1 MRATTRPMGVRRG
14 ILGGSILVAVG
25 APFLLQ
31 AVSPYLNL
39 NIANAGAY
47 LFVALGVAFLAA
59 WYVGTRQ
66 YVYLVPAAVL
76 IGFGLGLVIPTWLPL
91 PSEAASPI
99 FLASLAIALAIVFA
113 FHTDHR
119 GLLVPAGLLAI
130 VAIADIFAL
139 HLPPELQP
147 FFVPIVLI
155 AVGVYMLVER

>member
-1 MRATTRPMGVRRG
+1 MGVRRG

-31 AVSPYLNL
+31 AVAPYLNL
-39 NIANAGAY
+39 SVPNAGAY
-47 LFVALGVAFLAA
+47 LIFALGAAFLAA

-66 YVYLVPAAVL
+66 YVYMVPAAVL

-91 PSEAASPI
+91 PTEAAAPI
-99 FLASLAIALAIVFA
+99 FLGSLAVALAIVILFYRQ
-113 FHTDHR
+113 HR

-130 VAIADIFAL
+130 VAIADVFGL
-139 HLPPELQP
+139 HLPQEMQP
-147 FFVPIVLI
+147 FFVPTVLI

>member
-14 ILGGSILVAVG
+14 ILGGAILVAVG

-31 AVSPYLNL
+31 ALSV
-39 NIANAGAY
+39 ANASAY
-47 LFVALGVAFLAA
+47 LFVALGAAFLAA

-66 YVYLVPAAVL
+66 YVYMVPAAVL

-91 PSEAASPI
+91 PTDVAAPI
-99 FLASLAIALAIVFA
+99 FLGSLAVALAVVFLLYP
-113 FHTDHR
+113 DHR
-119 GLLVPAGLLAI
+119 GLLVPSGLLAV
-130 VAIADIFAL
+130 VAIADVVGL
-139 HLPPELQP
+139 HLPQELQP

>member
-1 MRATTRPMGVRRG
+1 MGVRRG
-14 ILGGSILVAVG
+14 ILGGAILIAVG

-31 AVSPYLNL
+31 ALSV
-39 NIANAGAY
+39 ANASAY
-47 LFVALGVAFLAA
+47 LFVAVGVAFLAA

-66 YVYLVPAAVL
+66 YVYMVPAAVL

-91 PSEAASPI
+91 PTEAAAPI
-99 FLASLAIALAIVFA
+99 FLGSLAVALVVVFVLYA
-113 FHTDHR
+113 EHR

-130 VAIADIFAL
+130 VAIADVFGL
-139 HLPPELQP
+139 HLPQEMQP